1 MRISA
6 AIIVSSLGI
15 IGLMSL
21 DEARNQVSKGPRIVL
36 PAMVSPEQNRT
47 RQSRLRLDK
56 LRGALLQQKQRLRAK
71 SANDG
76 IVLPT

>member
-21 DEARNQVSKGPRIVL
+21 DEARNQVSMGPRIVL

-47 RQSRLRLDK
+47 QQSRLRLDK